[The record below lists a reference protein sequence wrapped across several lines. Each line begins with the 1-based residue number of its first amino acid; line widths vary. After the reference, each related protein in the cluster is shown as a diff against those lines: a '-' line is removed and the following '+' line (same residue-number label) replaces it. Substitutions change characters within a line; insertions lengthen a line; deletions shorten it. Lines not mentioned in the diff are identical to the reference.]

1 MIELA
6 PSLRTALEE
15 RGGWRNA
22 VTWLDGFGVMHAA
35 VENSPSSH
43 RMAMRALTERFGDE
57 WGPSWRPSLRRV
69 AAESMVVEYVERVT
83 Q

>member
-1 MIELA
+1 MSIELA

-35 VENSPSSH
+35 VEDCPGAW
-43 RMAMRALTERFGDE
+43 RMAQRALFERFGED
-57 WGPSWRPSLRRV
+57 WGAWRPSLRCV
-69 AAESMVVEYVERVT
+69 ATDPGVREYVEVT
-83 Q
+83 K